1 MQVRIGRLQ
10 EKLSEERLGAVSC
23 LKGGLMEEI
32 EDQNSLIVSRG
43 SQLIRLEIELD
54 EARLTSEHFRQQNR
68 ELVEELEKERNE
80 RQDEDRVDCQDDLVK
95 LKEQNTSLLKELEVS
110 KKNII
115 SDYSEVQVKRLQQEN
130 QGLLEELEKSKV
142 REESFNDDEDP
153 LAQMRENLDNERQR
167 MDLMHKKE
175 ITQVSFQF
183 HLELRNLTLELEEKI
198 ETISELEKY
207 IEKLEVNLN
216 TLAKEKKVSEESLQ
230 LALQEERK
238 ESGKILED
246 VREKLD
252 VRDAEVEK
260 LTITNDNNE
269 TIQNQVQQIT
279 DVYENKIETLTKSY
293 NNNKENIEIDNK
305 DLKAKLEDKNILIGH
320 LKTDLQS
327 ITRDIENRTIANSS
341 QLQDDLNSKNKILT
355 EIEEQYDQLTLKYT
369 QGAALL
375 EMVETEKNAAIKE
388 NSALKNNILV
398 KNNELQR
405 TSLEIEKHLDSMKT
419 LKTSLQEKEADNF
432 NMLEKVEEEYR
443 ANLQTVNQEL
453 TETKD
458 LYTILSEKLANKES
472 ECYKLQSKLK
482 AATESLPNIEVSFR
496 RREDSLKD
504 QLTQQTTELE
514 VKGQE
519 LEKLLNE
526 QKYLEDK
533 VGRGEERLRQKEEVS
548 FICIVTLA

>member
-167 MDLMHKKE
+167 MDLMHKEE

-269 TIQNQVQQIT
+269 TIQNQVQHIT

-305 DLKAKLEDKNILIGH
+305 DLKEKLEDKNILIGH

-369 QGAALL
+369 QGAELL

-432 NMLEKVEEEYR
+432 NILEKVEEEYR

-496 RREDSLKD
+496 RREDSLKE
-504 QLTQQTTELE
+504 QLTHQTTELE
-514 VKGQE
+514 VKGQK